1 MSILSK
7 KLAMMLGIMIL
18 TIICMLGSYSGVD
31 AQKLDVP
38 YVSTPHVVVEKML
51 DVANVGPGDYVIDLG
66 CGDGRIVIEA
76 ARRGAYGHGLD
87 LDPRRIKEAERN
99 AVNAGVHNRTIFLQA
114 DIFKSDFSRAN
125 VITMYLLTSVNLK
138 LRSRLLE
145 TLEPGTKIVSH
156 NFDMGD
162 WKPDRHIR
170 VGDSNQFFPK
180 RLVGQPDQTASPD
193 MALDNRVIDELFNM
207 EDTSLNMAEW
217 LVSQQN
223 RLEEIELALELQ
235 DISESIDLQGHDIF
249 CWIVPA
255 RVGGTWQWETEDQN
269 FEMKVNQRFQEIYLE
284 LHSGEILYNIESK
297 ALKGGR
303 IGFTAINPD
312 NEHLYVFS
320 GFVKGNRIVG
330 KVQIHESD
338 NRKLKDWSAKLQ

>member
-1 MSILSK
+1 MRILYEQF
-7 KLAMMLGIMIL
+7 AMMTGTLIL
-18 TIICMLGSYSGVD
+18 TLISMLGSYSGVD
-31 AQKLDVP
+31 AQQLDVP

-51 DVANVGPGDYVIDLG
+51 DIADVGPGDYVIDLG

-76 ARRGAYGHGLD
+76 AQRGAYGHGID

-99 AVNAGVHNRTIFLQA
+99 AVKAGVHNRTMFLQA

-170 VGDSNQFFPK
+170 VGDSNRYLPNGVVDK
-180 RLVGQPDQTASPD
+180 PDQPDNPD
-193 MALDNRVIDELFNM
+193 YALKNRIIDEPFKM

-217 LVSQQN
+217 MVSQQN
-223 RLEEIELALELQ
+223 KLEEIELALELQ
-235 DISESIDLQGHDIF
+235 DISESIHLQDHDIF

-255 RVGGTWQWETEDQN
+255 RVGGTWQWETDGKT
-269 FEMKVNQRFQEIYLE
+269 FEMKVDQRFQEIYLE
-284 LHSGEILYNIESK
+284 LHSGEITYNTKNE
-297 ALKGGR
+297 ALRGR
-303 IGFTAINPD
+303 RVGFTAINPG
-312 NEHLYVFS
+312 NGHLYVYS
-320 GFVKGNRIVG
+320 GFVKGKKIMG
-330 KVQIHESD
+330 KVQIHGSG
-338 NRKLKDWSAKLQ
+338 NRKLKDWTANLQ